1 MRLLLDEN
9 LPPALVSALDD
20 VFPGSTHTLTLGFGQ
35 TPDIEVY
42 RYAANN
48 GFTILTKDSDYDAL
62 SGRYGAPPKV
72 ILLKVGNMLSA
83 ELRQFVTERK
93 VDFAAFVSAT
103 DDDRILRVRPPRRP
117 RS

>member
-1 MRLLLDEN
+1 MKLLLDEN

-20 VFPGSTHTLTLGFGQ
+20 MFPGSTHALTLGFGQ

-42 RYAANN
+42 RYAGKY

-72 ILLKVGNMLSA
+72 ILLKVGNMPAADLW
-83 ELRQFVTERK
+83 QFVQQRRA
-93 VDFAAFVSAT
+93 DFASFISSA
-103 DDDRILRVRPPRRP
+103 DDDRILRVRSRQ
-117 RS
+117 

>member
-1 MRLLLDEN
+1 MKLLLDEN

-20 VFPGSTHTLTLGFGQ
+20 LFPGSTHALTLGFGQ

-42 RYAANN
+42 RYAGSH

-62 SGRYGAPPKV
+62 SARYGAPPKV

-83 ELRQFVTERK
+83 ELRQFVQARK
-93 VDFAAFVSAT
+93 ADFAAFMSAA
-103 DDDRILRVRPPRRP
+103 DEDRILRVRPPT
-117 RS
+117 